1 MVGVALLSGQYDISI
16 PLISAGLIIALL
28 PVIVVYLLMQR
39 QIMSGAIAGSVK

>member
-1 MVGVALLSGQYDISI
+1 
-16 PLISAGLIIALL
+16 LISAGLIIALL